1 MWPVVVYVMVMA
13 LISLVSVS
21 LAPETYLRNLK
32 HIQDENRATLQA
44 GPDADI
50 VADIGK
56 AV

>member
-1 MWPVVVYVMVMA
+1 M
-13 LISLVSVS
+13 LKVSVS
-21 LAPETYLRNLK
+21 LAPETYRRNLK
-32 HIQDENRATLQA
+32 HIQDENRAVLQA